1 MDIHSLYN
9 IEVIVNYKD
18 FQKSD
23 DTTSDNDNDIEP
35 DTKYREMLLK
45 TFNLSIDDFDSLIDK
60 VDLMYEYIES
70 QSSLFTTQQ
79 YDLFNKIL
87 VKMAGQFMSEDK
99 KYGILVMFSYD
110 YFDKTHMFLRDL
122 IQNKIINNDI
132 LEELENNIS
141 Q

>member
-1 MDIHSLYN
+1 MK
-9 IEVIVNYKD
+9 VI
-18 FQKSD
+18 
-23 DTTSDNDNDIEP
+23 NDNLSLLDFDAWSGAK
-35 DTKYREMLLK
+35 DTKK
-45 TFNLSIDDFDSLIDK
+45 TILDNGKGDDFDSLIDK